1 MESTIYKSIRNNF
14 VLLLVVNFLLHTK
27 LANVANVIK
36 KQTNI
41 LMDLESRRA
50 HREGG
55 FKCVG
60 ETQLTMT
67 PFTMKLNRFCRYCLK
82 GLV

>member
-1 MESTIYKSIRNNF
+1 
-14 VLLLVVNFLLHTK
+14 
-27 LANVANVIK
+27 
-36 KQTNI
+36 
-41 LMDLESRRA
+41 MDLESRRA

-67 PFTMKLNRFCRYCLK
+67 LQNNGEYKVSLMK
-82 GLV
+82 

>member
-1 MESTIYKSIRNNF
+1 M
-14 VLLLVVNFLLHTK
+14 LLVVNFLLHTK
-27 LANVANVIK
+27 LANVANVINEN

>member
-1 MESTIYKSIRNNF
+1 MESTIYKSLRNSF

-36 KQTNI
+36 ENKQRNI

-67 PFTMKLNRFCRYCLK
+67 LQNNREYKVSLMK
-82 GLV
+82 

>member
-1 MESTIYKSIRNNF
+1 MESTIYKSIRTSF

-36 KQTNI
+36 ENKQTNI
-41 LMDLESRRA
+41 LMVLESRRA
-50 HREGG
+50 HREGA

-67 PFTMKLNRFCRYCLK
+67 LQNNREYKVSLMK
-82 GLV
+82 

>member
-1 MESTIYKSIRNNF
+1 
-14 VLLLVVNFLLHTK
+14 
-27 LANVANVIK
+27 
-36 KQTNI
+36 
-41 LMDLESRRA
+41 MDLESRRA

-67 PFTMKLNRFCRYCLK
+67 PFTMKLNRFFRYCLK
-82 GLV
+82 ELV